1 MTRIQATIAAL
12 SALLLATAC
21 AHQARSAEAGANAHN
36 TPATAAAPAAAPST
50 PTATARSSDTGS
62 DAAMASAN
70 APSAPQASATSQP
83 QASASANANPN
94 ANANATSNANPNAM
108 ASSNASASA
117 APASGEIQGRIE
129 QVDPADHLVIAGSEQ
144 SGLGFDHFKADE
156 RTEVTIGGKKASL
169 AEVQEG
175 DQVRASFSGQGDA
188 LHVDKLQVTPR
199 AGADDKAATKSGDDK
214 R

>member
-1 MTRIQATIAAL
+1 
-12 SALLLATAC
+12 
-21 AHQARSAEAGANAHN
+21 
-36 TPATAAAPAAAPST
+36 
-50 PTATARSSDTGS
+50 
-62 DAAMASAN
+62 
-70 APSAPQASATSQP
+70 
-83 QASASANANPN
+83 
-94 ANANATSNANPNAM
+94 M
-108 ASSNASASA
+108 ASSSASASA

-144 SGLGFDHFKADE
+144 SGLGFDHFKADD

-188 LHVDKLQVTPR
+188 LHVDKLQVMPR